1 MSYRLIE
8 DLQEKAITVSQ
19 ACHLLEVSRSGFYAA
34 AKRCRK
40 APVLCAD
47 SVHLRAAFAASGRTY
62 GSRRLCALRCT

>member
-8 DLQEKAITVSQ
+8 DLQDKAITARQ

-40 APVLCAD
+40 APCCVPT
-47 SVHLRAAFAASGRTY
+47 AFI
-62 GSRRLCALRCT
+62 